1 MTNLYTITQDFNDL
15 LDMLNQAQE
24 ENDLDQVALIESG
37 LEITQDNFKDKAT
50 NYVKFIRSEEA
61 GLSAIDEEIKRLT
74 ALKKSKVS
82 KIDNLEA
89 RLSNSMQSIGFDKY
103 DLGLFKLSFRKST
116 SIEVSDLDQ
125 IPEGFKRVKT
135 TIDPDKVA
143 IKKAIE
149 AGQEVSGVTIKN
161 SVSLQIK

>member
-1 MTNLYTITQDFNDL
+1 MNLYTITQDFNDL

-61 GLSAIDEEIKRLT
+61 GLTAIDEEIKRLT

-103 DLGLFKLSFRKST
+103 DLGLFKLSFRKS
-116 SIEVSDLDQ
+116 SSVEVIDVDRL
-125 IPEGFKRVKT
+125 PEGFKRVKT
-135 TIDPDKVA
+135 TVDADKIA

-149 AGQEVSGVTIKN
+149 AGQEVTGASIKH
-161 SVSLQIK
+161 SASLQIK

>member
-1 MTNLYTITQDFNDL
+1 MNLYTITQDFNDL
-15 LDMLNQAQE
+15 LDMLSQAQE

-89 RLSNSMQSIGFDKY
+89 RLSNSMQSIGFDKF

-116 SIEVSDLDQ
+116 SVEVIDVNQL
-125 IPEGFKRVKT
+125 PEGFKRVKT

-149 AGQEVSGVTIKN
+149 AGQEVSGATIKN

>member
-1 MTNLYTITQDFNDL
+1 MNLYTITQDFNDL

-24 ENDLDQVALIESG
+24 EGNQEQISLIESG

-61 GLSAIDEEIKRLT
+61 GVTSIDDEIKRLT
-74 ALKKSKVS
+74 ALKKSKLS
-82 KIDNLEA
+82 KIDNLES
-89 RLSNSMQSIGFDKY
+89 RLSNSMQSIGFDKF

-116 SIEVSDLDQ
+116 SVEVLDVEQ
-125 IPEGFKRVKT
+125 LPEGFKRVKT
-135 TIDPDKVA
+135 TIDADKIA

-149 AGQEVSGVTIKN
+149 SGKEVLGATIKS

>member
-15 LDMLNQAQE
+15 LDMLNQAQDE
-24 ENDLDQVALIESG
+24 GNQEQISLIEAG

-61 GLSAIDEEIKRLT
+61 GVTSIDDEIKRLT
-74 ALKKSKVS
+74 ALKKSKLS
-82 KIDNLEA
+82 KIDNLES
-89 RLSNSMQSIGFDKY
+89 RLSNSMQSIGFDKF

-116 SIEVSDLDQ
+116 SVEVLDVEQ
-125 IPEGFKRVKT
+125 LPEGFKRVKT
-135 TIDPDKVA
+135 TIDADKIA

-149 AGQEVSGVTIKN
+149 SGKEVFGATIKS

>member
-1 MTNLYTITQDFNDL
+1 MNLYTITQDFNDL
-15 LDMLNQAQE
+15 LDMLSQAQE

-89 RLSNSMQSIGFDKY
+89 RLSNSMQSIGFDKF

-116 SIEVSDLDQ
+116 SVEVIDIEQLPDSY
-125 IPEGFKRVKT
+125 KRVKT

-149 AGQEVSGVTIKN
+149 AGQEVSGATIKN

>member
-1 MTNLYTITQDFNDL
+1 MNLYTITQDFNDL

-116 SIEVSDLDQ
+116 SVEVIDVDQ
-125 IPEGFKRVKT
+125 LPEGFKRVKT
-135 TIDPDKVA
+135 TVDADKIA

-149 AGQEVSGVTIKN
+149 AGQEVSGATIKN

>member
-1 MTNLYTITQDFNDL
+1 MNLYTITQDFNDL

-24 ENDLDQVALIESG
+24 EGNQEQISLIESG

-89 RLSNSMQSIGFDKY
+89 RLSNSMQSIGLDKY

-116 SIEVSDLDQ
+116 SVEVLDIELLSDD
-125 IPEGFKRVKT
+125 FKRLKT
-135 TIDPDKVA
+135 TVDADKVA

-149 AGQEVSGVTIKN
+149 AGQEVTGVSIKH
-161 SVSLQIK
+161 SASLQIK

>member
-1 MTNLYTITQDFNDL
+1 MNLYTITQDFNDL

-24 ENDLDQVALIESG
+24 EGNQEQISLIESG

-89 RLSNSMQSIGFDKY
+89 RLSNSMQLIGFDKY

-125 IPEGFKRVKT
+125 IPENFKRVKT
-135 TIDPDKVA
+135 TIDPDKIA

>member
-1 MTNLYTITQDFNDL
+1 MNLYEITQDFNELLDL
-15 LDMLNQAQE
+15 LSQAQE
-24 ENDLDQVALIESG
+24 TNDQEQISLIESA
-37 LEITQDNFKDKAT
+37 LEISQDNFKDKAT

-74 ALKKSKVS
+74 ALKKSKTS

-89 RLSNSMQSIGFDKY
+89 RLSNSMQSIGFDKF

-116 SIEVSDLDQ
+116 SVEVLDVDQ
-125 IPEGFKRVKT
+125 LPEGFKRVKT
-135 TIDPDKVA
+135 TIDPDKAA

-149 AGQEVSGVTIKN
+149 AGQEVTGTSIKH

>member
-1 MTNLYTITQDFNDL
+1 MNLYTITQDFNDL

-103 DLGLFKLSFRKST
+103 DLGLFKLSFRKS
-116 SIEVSDLDQ
+116 SSVEVIDVDQ
-125 IPEGFKRVKT
+125 LPEGFKRVKT
-135 TIDPDKVA
+135 TVDADKIA

-149 AGQEVSGVTIKN
+149 AGQEVFGATIKN

>member
-15 LDMLNQAQE
+15 LDMLNQAQDE
-24 ENDLDQVALIESG
+24 GNQKQISLIESG

-61 GLSAIDEEIKRLT
+61 GVTSIDDEIKRLT
-74 ALKKSKVS
+74 ALKKSKLS
-82 KIDNLEA
+82 KIDNLES
-89 RLSNSMQSIGFDKY
+89 RLSNSMQSIGFDKF

-116 SIEVSDLDQ
+116 SVEVLDVEQ
-125 IPEGFKRVKT
+125 LPESFKRVKT

-149 AGQEVSGVTIKN
+149 SGLDVTGASIKH
-161 SVSLQIK
+161 SASLQIK

>member
-1 MTNLYTITQDFNDL
+1 MNLYTITQDFNDL

-89 RLSNSMQSIGFDKY
+89 RLSNSMQSIGFDKF

-116 SIEVSDLDQ
+116 SVEVLDVEQ
-125 IPEGFKRVKT
+125 LPEGFKRVKT
-135 TIDPDKVA
+135 TVDADKIA

-149 AGQEVSGVTIKN
+149 AGQEVTGASIKH
-161 SVSLQIK
+161 SASLQIK

>member
-1 MTNLYTITQDFNDL
+1 MNLYTITQDFNDL

-24 ENDLDQVALIESG
+24 EGNQEQISLIESG

-82 KIDNLEA
+82 KIDNLES
-89 RLSNSMQSIGFDKY
+89 RLSNTMQSIGFDKF
-103 DLGLFKLSFRKST
+103 DLGDRKS
-116 SIEVSDLDQ
+116 V
-125 IPEGFKRVKT
+125 V
-135 TIDPDKVA
+135 
-143 IKKAIE
+143 
-149 AGQEVSGVTIKN
+149 
-161 SVSLQIK
+161 

>member
-24 ENDLDQVALIESG
+24 GNDLDQVALIESG

-74 ALKKSKVS
+74 ALKKSKTS

-89 RLSNSMQSIGFDKY
+89 RLSNSMQSIGFDKF

-116 SIEVSDLDQ
+116 SIEVLDVDQ
-125 IPEGFKRVKT
+125 LPEGFKRVKT

-149 AGQEVSGVTIKN
+149 AGQEVTGASIKH
-161 SVSLQIK
+161 SASLQIK

>member
-1 MTNLYTITQDFNDL
+1 MNLYTITQDFNDL

-24 ENDLDQVALIESG
+24 EGNQEQISLIESG

-89 RLSNSMQSIGFDKY
+89 RLSNSMQSIGFDRF

-116 SIEVSDLDQ
+116 SVEVIDVDQ
-125 IPEGFKRVKT
+125 LPDSYKRVKT

-149 AGQEVSGVTIKN
+149 AGQEVSGATIKN

>member
-1 MTNLYTITQDFNDL
+1 MNLYTITQDFNDL
-15 LDMLNQAQE
+15 LDMLSQAQE

-89 RLSNSMQSIGFDKY
+89 RLSNSMQSIGFDKF

-116 SIEVSDLDQ
+116 SVEVIDVNQL
-125 IPEGFKRVKT
+125 PEGFKRVKT
-135 TIDPDKVA
+135 TVDADKVA

-149 AGQEVSGVTIKN
+149 SGKEVFGATIKN

>member
-1 MTNLYTITQDFNDL
+1 MNLYTITQDFNDL

-24 ENDLDQVALIESG
+24 EGNQEQISLIESG

-50 NYVKFIRSEEA
+50 NYVKFIRSEEVS
-61 GLSAIDEEIKRLT
+61 LIAIDEEIKRLT

-89 RLSNSMQSIGFDKY
+89 RLSNSMQSIGLDKY

-116 SIEVSDLDQ
+116 SVEVLDIELLSDD
-125 IPEGFKRVKT
+125 FKRIKT
-135 TIDPDKVA
+135 TVDADKIA

-149 AGQEVSGVTIKN
+149 SGVTVEGASLKT
-161 SVSLQIK
+161 SQSLQIK

>member
-1 MTNLYTITQDFNDL
+1 MNLYTITQDFNDL

-89 RLSNSMQSIGFDKY
+89 RLSNSMQSIGFDKF

-116 SIEVSDLDQ
+116 SVEVIDVNQL
-125 IPEGFKRVKT
+125 PEGFKRVKT

>member
-1 MTNLYTITQDFNDL
+1 MNLYTITQDFNDL

-24 ENDLDQVALIESG
+24 EGNQEQISLIESG

-103 DLGLFKLSFRKST
+103 DLGLFKLSFRKS
-116 SIEVSDLDQ
+116 SSVEVIDVDQ
-125 IPEGFKRVKT
+125 LPEGFKRVKT
-135 TIDPDKVA
+135 TVDADKIA

-149 AGQEVSGVTIKN
+149 AGQEVTGASIKH
-161 SVSLQIK
+161 SASLQIK

>member
-1 MTNLYTITQDFNDL
+1 MNLYTITQDFNDL
-15 LDMLNQAQE
+15 LDMLSQAQE
-24 ENDLDQVALIESG
+24 ENDLDQVVLIESG

-61 GLSAIDEEIKRLT
+61 GLTAIDEEIKRLT

-89 RLSNSMQSIGFDKY
+89 RLSNSMQLIGFDKF

-116 SIEVSDLDQ
+116 SVEVIDVEQL
-125 IPEGFKRVKT
+125 PEGFKRVKT
-135 TIDPDKVA
+135 TVDADKIA

-149 AGQEVSGVTIKN
+149 SGKEVFGATIKN